1 MCIICISEKG
11 TPQPTTEQIETMF
24 RNNPHGAGY
33 MVARNSAVEI
43 HKGFMELED
52 FLRQLEREQFTSDDV
67 VVYHF
72 RISTQAGVT
81 PEMTHP
87 FPLTSSLDRCAKLDV
102 ICPCG
107 VAHNGIIRMT
117 SGISDKYS
125 DTALFITDYMHK
137 LIRRPSD
144 LHDSAILEMLETL
157 IGSKMAILDKS
168 GHVAWVGDFITEDN
182 GLMFSNSTYQSTG
195 RNVKC
200 QPSWLKNLAPF
211 YLR

>member
-11 TPQPTTEQIETMF
+11 IPQPTTSQIKTMY

-33 MVARNSAVEI
+33 MVARNGYVEI
-43 HKGFMELED
+43 HKGFMDLND
-52 FLRQLEREQFTSDDV
+52 FLRQLKSEQFTSEDV

-87 FPLTSSLDRCAKLDV
+87 FPLTSSIERCTKLDLL
-102 ICPCG
+102 CPCG

-117 SGISDKYS
+117 SGISDQYS
-125 DTALFITDYMHK
+125 DTALFITEYMHK
-137 LIRRPSD
+137 LIRTQAD
-144 LHDSAILEMLETL
+144 LHEPAVLEMLEIL
-157 IGSKMAILDKS
+157 IGSKMAIMDKS
-168 GHVAWVGDFITEDN
+168 GDIATVGHFIMEEN
-182 GLMFSNSTYQSTG
+182 GLQFSNTSYQSTG

-200 QPSWLKNLAPF
+200 QPISLKDFSPF